1 MNMSGCDTK
10 IPDYKPSCSAGP
22 SNIAGIEVI
31 NPITRKLKITKIIYN
46 YKDKTKEQIK
56 EIVQTEIN
64 TVLFRNQDY
73 KYVDA
78 KSHFNKT
85 GGVEL
90 QLNFEL
96 K

>member
-1 MNMSGCDTK
+1 MSGCNIK
-10 IPDYKPSCSAGP
+10 IPDYKHSCSEVP
-22 SNIAGIEVI
+22 SNIVGVEVI
-31 NPITRKLKITKIIYN
+31 NPITKKLRTTKVIYN

-78 KSHFNKT
+78 KSHFNGT
-85 GGVEL
+85 DGIDL